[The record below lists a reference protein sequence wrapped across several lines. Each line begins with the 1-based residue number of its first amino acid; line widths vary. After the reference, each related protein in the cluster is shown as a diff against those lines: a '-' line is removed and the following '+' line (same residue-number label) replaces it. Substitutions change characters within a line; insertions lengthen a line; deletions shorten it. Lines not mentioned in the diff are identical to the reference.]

1 MKRTRND
8 YKHYSCGRPIYLY
21 LAIDARLMSL
31 RDEVQRLKSKRN
43 AIILVHNYQLP
54 EVQDVAD
61 FIGDS
66 LGLSQKAAKTDS
78 DVIVFCG
85 VDFMAESAK
94 ILSPDKTVLL
104 PELGAVC
111 PMAEMIDRVGI
122 VKMKSQHPKAE
133 SVAYVNTSAE
143 TKAEVDICCTSS
155 NAIKV
160 VASLTSSE
168 VIFVPDAN
176 LGYWVQRSEKN
187 KKLILWPGFCPTH
200 DSITTEMVLAQKGL
214 HPSAL
219 VIAHPECRPEVLD
232 MVDAVRSTEGMIN
245 FAKESESKEFII
257 ATEKEM
263 VYRLHKLL
271 PDKTFYPLPGVVCPN
286 MKKTN
291 LQSVVNALE
300 KMQHEITI
308 PDDIIKR
315 ARLPLERMM
324 AVGRGD

>member
-1 MKRTRND
+1 
-8 YKHYSCGRPIYLY
+8 
-21 LAIDARLMSL
+21 MSL

-61 FIGDS
+61 FVGDS

-78 DVIVFCG
+78 EVIVFCG

-104 PELGAVC
+104 PELSAVC
-111 PMAEMIDRVGI
+111 PMAEMIDRAGI
-122 VKMKSQHPKAE
+122 VKMKNQHPRAE

-143 TKAEVDICCTSS
+143 IKAEVDICCTSS

-160 VASLTSSE
+160 VASLTSKE

-176 LGYWVQRSEKN
+176 LGYWVQRSEKSR
-187 KKLILWPGFCPTH
+187 KLILWPGFCPTH
-200 DSITTEMVLAQKGL
+200 DSITPEMILAQKNL
-214 HPSAL
+214 HPGAL
-219 VIAHPECRPEVLD
+219 VIAHPECRPAVLD

-245 FAKESESKEFII
+245 FAKESDSKEFII

-263 VYRLHKLL
+263 VYRLHKLI
-271 PDKTFYPLPGVVCPN
+271 PDKVFYPLPGVVCPN

-300 KMQHEITI
+300 KMQHEIII
-308 PDDIIKR
+308 PEDVLKR
-315 ARLPLERMM
+315 AKMPLERMM

>member
-1 MKRTRND
+1 
-8 YKHYSCGRPIYLY
+8 
-21 LAIDARLMSL
+21 MSL

-43 AIILVHNYQLP
+43 AIILAHNYQVP

-61 FIGDS
+61 FVGDS

-104 PELGAVC
+104 PELSAIC
-111 PMAEMIDRVGI
+111 PMAEMIDRAGI
-122 VKMKSQHPKAE
+122 VKMKTQHPRSE

-143 TKAEVDICCTSS
+143 VKAEVDICCTSS

-160 VASLTSSE
+160 VASLTAQE

-176 LGYWVQRSEKN
+176 LGYWVQRSEKS

-200 DSITTEMVLAQKGL
+200 DSITPEMILAQKVL
-214 HPSAL
+214 HPDAL
-219 VIAHPECRPEVLD
+219 VIAHPECRPAVLD

-245 FAKESESKEFII
+245 FAKESERKEFII

-263 VYRLHKLL
+263 VYRLHKLI
-271 PDKTFYPLPGVVCPN
+271 PDKAFYPLPGVICPN
-286 MKKTN
+286 MKRTN

-300 KMQHEITI
+300 KMQHEII
-308 PDDIIKR
+308 ISDDVLRR

>member
-1 MKRTRND
+1 
-8 YKHYSCGRPIYLY
+8 
-21 LAIDARLMSL
+21 MSL

-61 FIGDS
+61 FVGDS

-78 DVIVFCG
+78 EVIVFCG

-104 PELGAVC
+104 PELSAVC
-111 PMAEMIDRVGI
+111 PMAEMLDRAGI
-122 VKMKSQHPKAE
+122 VKMKNQHPRAD
-133 SVAYVNTSAE
+133 SVAYVNTSADI
-143 TKAEVDICCTSS
+143 KAEVDICCTSS

-160 VASLTSSE
+160 VASLTSKE

-176 LGYWVQRSEKN
+176 LGYWVQRSEKS

-200 DSITTEMVLAQKGL
+200 DSITPEMILVQKGL
-214 HPSAL
+214 HPGAL
-219 VIAHPECRPEVLD
+219 VIAHPECRPAVLD

-245 FAKESESKEFII
+245 FAKESDSKEFII

-263 VYRLHKLL
+263 VYRLHTLI
-271 PDKTFYPLPGVVCPN
+271 PDKVFYPLPGVVCPN

-300 KMQHEITI
+300 KMQHEIII
-308 PDDIIKR
+308 PEDVLKR
-315 ARLPLERMM
+315 ARMPLERMM

>member
-1 MKRTRND
+1 
-8 YKHYSCGRPIYLY
+8 
-21 LAIDARLMSL
+21 MSL
-31 RDEVQRLKSKRN
+31 SDEVQRLKRERN
-43 AIILVHNYQLP
+43 AIILVHNYQIP
-54 EVQDVAD
+54 EVQDVGD

-66 LGLSQKAAKTDS
+66 LGLSMQAAKTDA

-94 ILSPDKTVLL
+94 ILNPKKTVLL
-104 PELGAVC
+104 PELGARC
-111 PMAEMIDRVGI
+111 PMAEMIDRAGI
-122 VKMKSQHPKAE
+122 VRIKSEHPQAE

-160 VASLTSSE
+160 VASLTSPE

-176 LGYWVQRSEKN
+176 LGYWVQRWEKR

-200 DSITTEMVLAQKGL
+200 DSITPEMILEQKRL
-214 HPSAL
+214 HPDAV

-245 FAKESESKEFII
+245 FAKESEKREFII

-263 VYRLHKLL
+263 VYRLHTLL
-271 PDKTFYPLPGVVCPN
+271 PDKEFYPLPGVTCPN
-286 MKKTN
+286 MKRTN

-300 KMQHEITI
+300 NMQHEIII
-308 PDDIIKR
+308 PEDIIKR
-315 ARLPLERMM
+315 ARMPLERMM

>member
-1 MKRTRND
+1 
-8 YKHYSCGRPIYLY
+8 
-21 LAIDARLMSL
+21 MSL
-31 RDEVQRLKSKRN
+31 RDEVQRLKRKRN
-43 AIILVHNYQLP
+43 AIILAHNYQIP

-61 FIGDS
+61 FVGDS

-104 PELGAVC
+104 PELSAVC
-111 PMAEMIDRVGI
+111 PMAEMIDRAGI
-122 VKMKSQHPKAE
+122 VKMKNQHPRAD

-143 TKAEVDICCTSS
+143 IKAEVDICCTSS

-160 VASLTSSE
+160 VASLTSKE

-200 DSITTEMVLAQKGL
+200 DSITPEMILVQKGL
-214 HPSAL
+214 HPGAL
-219 VIAHPECRPEVLD
+219 VIAHPECRPAVLD

-245 FAKESESKEFII
+245 FAKESDSKEFII

-263 VYRLHKLL
+263 VYRLHKLI
-271 PDKTFYPLPGVVCPN
+271 PDKVFYPLPGVVCPN

-300 KMQHEITI
+300 KMQHEIII
-308 PDDIIKR
+308 PEDVLKR
-315 ARLPLERMM
+315 AKMPLERMM

>member
-1 MKRTRND
+1 M
-8 YKHYSCGRPIYLY
+8 H
-21 LAIDARLMSL
+21 ALMSL
-31 RDEVQRLKSKRN
+31 RDEVQRLKRKRN
-43 AIILVHNYQLP
+43 AIILVHNYQIP

-66 LGLSQKAAKTDS
+66 LGLSTKAAKTDAE
-78 DVIVFCG
+78 VIVFCG

-104 PELGAVC
+104 PELDARC
-111 PMAEMIDRVGI
+111 PMSEMIDRAGI
-122 VKMKSQHPKAE
+122 LRMKSEHPKAE

-143 TKAEVDICCTSS
+143 IKAEVDICCTSS

-160 VASLTSSE
+160 VASLTSQE
-168 VIFVPDAN
+168 IIFVPDAN
-176 LGYWVQRSEKN
+176 LGYWVQRSEKK

-200 DSITTEMVLAQKGL
+200 DSITPEMILAQKRL
-214 HPSAL
+214 HPNAV
-219 VIAHPECRPEVLD
+219 VIAHPECRPEVLN

-245 FAKESESKEFII
+245 FAKESERKEFII

-263 VYRLHKLL
+263 VYRLHTLI
-271 PDKTFYPLPGVVCPN
+271 PDKEFFSLPGVTCPN

-300 KMQHEITI
+300 KMQHEIII
-308 PDDIIKR
+308 PDDILKR
-315 ARLPLERMM
+315 ARLPLERMT
-324 AVGRGD
+324 AAGRGD

>member
-1 MKRTRND
+1 
-8 YKHYSCGRPIYLY
+8 
-21 LAIDARLMSL
+21 MSL
-31 RDEVQRLKSKRN
+31 RDEVQRLKRERN
-43 AIILVHNYQLP
+43 AIILVHNYQIP

-66 LGLSQKAAKTDS
+66 LGLSMQAAKTDA

-94 ILSPDKTVLL
+94 ILSPKKTVLL
-104 PELGAVC
+104 PELGARC
-111 PMAEMIDRVGI
+111 PMAEMVDRAGI
-122 VKMKSQHPKAE
+122 VRMKSEHPQAE

-160 VASLTSSE
+160 VASLTSPE

-176 LGYWVQRSEKN
+176 LGYWVQRWEKR

-200 DSITTEMVLAQKGL
+200 DSITPEMILEQKRL
-214 HPSAL
+214 HPDAV

-245 FAKESESKEFII
+245 FAKESEKREFII
-257 ATEKEM
+257 ATDKEM
-263 VYRLHKLL
+263 VYRLHTLL
-271 PDKTFYPLPGVVCPN
+271 PDKEFYPLPGVTCPN
-286 MKKTN
+286 MKRTN

-300 KMQHEITI
+300 DMQHEIVI
-308 PDDIIKR
+308 PEDILR
-315 ARLPLERMM
+315 LARLPLERMT

>member
-1 MKRTRND
+1 
-8 YKHYSCGRPIYLY
+8 
-21 LAIDARLMSL
+21 MSL
-31 RDEVQRLKSKRN
+31 RDEVQRLKRKRN
-43 AIILVHNYQLP
+43 AIILAHNYQIP

-61 FIGDS
+61 FVGDS

-104 PELGAVC
+104 PELSAVC
-111 PMAEMIDRVGI
+111 PMAEMIDRAGI
-122 VKMKSQHPKAE
+122 VKMKNQHPRAD

-143 TKAEVDICCTSS
+143 IKAEVDICCTSS

-160 VASLTSSE
+160 VASLTSKE

-176 LGYWVQRSEKN
+176 LGYWVQRSEKS

-200 DSITTEMVLAQKGL
+200 DSITPEMILVQKGL
-214 HPSAL
+214 HPDAL
-219 VIAHPECRPEVLD
+219 VIAHPECRPAVLD

-245 FAKESESKEFII
+245 FAKESERKEFII

-263 VYRLHKLL
+263 VYRLHKLI
-271 PDKTFYPLPGVVCPN
+271 PDKVFYPLPGVVCPN

-300 KMQHEITI
+300 KMQHEIII
-308 PDDIIKR
+308 PEDVLKR
-315 ARLPLERMM
+315 AKMPLERMM

>member
-1 MKRTRND
+1 
-8 YKHYSCGRPIYLY
+8 
-21 LAIDARLMSL
+21 MSL

-61 FIGDS
+61 FVGDS

-78 DVIVFCG
+78 EVIVFCG

-111 PMAEMIDRVGI
+111 PMAEMIDRAGI
-122 VKMKSQHPKAE
+122 VKMKNQHPRAE

-143 TKAEVDICCTSS
+143 IKAEVDICCTSS

-160 VASLTSSE
+160 VASLTSKE

-176 LGYWVQRSEKN
+176 LGYWVQRSEKS

-200 DSITTEMVLAQKGL
+200 DSITPEMILVQKGL
-214 HPSAL
+214 HPGAL
-219 VIAHPECRPEVLD
+219 VIAHPECRPAVLD

-245 FAKESESKEFII
+245 FAKESDSKEFII

-263 VYRLHKLL
+263 VYRLHKQI
-271 PDKTFYPLPGVVCPN
+271 PDKVFYPLPGVICPN

-300 KMQHEITI
+300 KMQHEII
-308 PDDIIKR
+308 ISDDIIRR

-324 AVGRGD
+324 AIGRGD

>member
-1 MKRTRND
+1 
-8 YKHYSCGRPIYLY
+8 
-21 LAIDARLMSL
+21 MSL

-61 FIGDS
+61 FVGDS

-78 DVIVFCG
+78 EVIVFCG

-104 PELGAVC
+104 PELSAIC
-111 PMAEMIDRVGI
+111 PMAEMIDRAGI
-122 VKMKSQHPKAE
+122 VKMKSQHPRAE
-133 SVAYVNTSAE
+133 SVAYVNTSAAI
-143 TKAEVDICCTSS
+143 KAEVDVCCTSS

-160 VASLTSSE
+160 VASLTAPE

-176 LGYWVQRSEKN
+176 LGYWVQRSEKK

-200 DSITTEMVLAQKGL
+200 DSITTEMILAQKGL
-214 HPSAL
+214 HPNAL
-219 VIAHPECRPEVLD
+219 VIAHPECRPAVLD

-245 FAKESESKEFII
+245 FAKESDRKEFII

-263 VYRLHKLL
+263 VYRLHNLM
-271 PDKTFYPLPGVVCPN
+271 PDKVFYPLPGVTCPN

-291 LQSVVNALE
+291 LKSVVNALE
-300 KMQHEITI
+300 KMQHEIII
-308 PDDIIKR
+308 PDDILRR
-315 ARLPLERMM
+315 ARLPLERMI
-324 AVGRGD
+324 ALGRGD

>member
-1 MKRTRND
+1 
-8 YKHYSCGRPIYLY
+8 
-21 LAIDARLMSL
+21 MSL

-43 AIILVHNYQLP
+43 AIILAHNYQVP
-54 EVQDVAD
+54 EVQDIAD
-61 FIGDS
+61 FVGDS

-104 PELGAVC
+104 PELSAVC
-111 PMAEMIDRVGI
+111 PMAEMIDRAGI
-122 VKMKSQHPKAE
+122 VKMKNQHPRAE

-143 TKAEVDICCTSS
+143 IKAEVDICCTSS

-160 VASLTSSE
+160 VASLTSKE

-176 LGYWVQRSEKN
+176 LGYWVQRSEKSR
-187 KKLILWPGFCPTH
+187 KLILWPGFCPTH
-200 DSITTEMVLAQKGL
+200 DSITPEMIFVQKGL
-214 HPSAL
+214 HPGAL
-219 VIAHPECRPEVLD
+219 VIAHPECRPAVLD

-245 FAKESESKEFII
+245 FVKESDSTEFII

-263 VYRLHKLL
+263 VYRLHKLI
-271 PDKTFYPLPGVVCPN
+271 PNKVFYPLPGVVCPN

-300 KMQHEITI
+300 KMQHEIII
-308 PDDIIKR
+308 PKDVLKR
-315 ARLPLERMM
+315 ARMPLERMM

>member
-1 MKRTRND
+1 
-8 YKHYSCGRPIYLY
+8 
-21 LAIDARLMSL
+21 MSL
-31 RDEVQRLKSKRN
+31 SDEVQRLKRKKN
-43 AIILVHNYQLP
+43 AIILAHNYQLP

-61 FIGDS
+61 FVGDS
-66 LGLSQKAAKTDS
+66 LGLSMKAAKTDS
-78 DVIVFCG
+78 EVIVFCG

-94 ILSPDKTVLL
+94 ILSPEKTVLL
-104 PELGAVC
+104 PELGAMC
-111 PMAEMIDRVGI
+111 PMSAMIDHAGV

-160 VASLTSSE
+160 VASLTSQE

-176 LGYWVQRSEKN
+176 LGHWVQQSEKQ

-200 DSITTEMVLAQKGL
+200 DSITPEMILAQKVL
-214 HPSAL
+214 HPKAV
-219 VIAHPECRPEVLD
+219 VIAHPECRPVVLD

-245 FAKESESKEFII
+245 FAKESEGKEFII

-263 VYRLHKLL
+263 VYRLHKII
-271 PDKTFYPLPGVVCPN
+271 PDKEFFSLPGVTCPN

-291 LQSVVNALE
+291 LKSVVNALK
-300 KMQHEITI
+300 KMQNEVTI
-308 PDDIIKR
+308 PQDILKR
-315 ARLPLERMM
+315 ARLPLERMTGL
-324 AVGRGD
+324 GRGD